1 MLETHV
7 GSCGPTNREVTPL
20 LRSRTAGLAGLVIA
34 LFALV
39 EAADAQRAKPVPQAF
54 AVVQA
59 PEAAVETC
67 HGNSAR
73 AALDCARAR
82 CQRKAGSGA
91 CFAVTVCQPS
101 GWAGLMGVQLS
112 EVHFTNA
119 ICGAPTQEAAV
130 ASLRA
135 FCQDHVG
142 MRQCSVTRLWAPKG
156 NEVNVEL
163 NWSPADF
170 KK

>member
-1 MLETHV
+1 M
-7 GSCGPTNREVTPL
+7 
-20 LRSRTAGLAGLVIA
+20 TAGVLGIA
-34 LFALV
+34 IAAVALTG
-39 EAADAQRAKPVPQAF
+39 AAQAQRAKPVPQAF
-54 AVVQA
+54 AAVQA

-91 CFAVTVCQPS
+91 CFAVNVCQPA

-112 EVHFTNA
+112 EVHFINA
-119 ICGAPTQEAAV
+119 VCGAPTQEAVV

-135 FCQDHVG
+135 FCQGHAG
-142 MRQCSVTRLWAPKG
+142 MRQCAVTRLWAPNG
-156 NEVNVEL
+156 NQIDVDL
-163 NWSPADF
+163 KWSPSDF
-170 KK
+170 K